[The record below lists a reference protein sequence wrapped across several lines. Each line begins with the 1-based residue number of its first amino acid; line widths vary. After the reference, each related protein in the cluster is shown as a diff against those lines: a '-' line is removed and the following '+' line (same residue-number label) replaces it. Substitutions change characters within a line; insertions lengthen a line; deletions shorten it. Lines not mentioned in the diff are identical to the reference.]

1 MIILPGLGLTV
12 SSSEGYWVKEED
24 YVIKGFHYEGKSW
37 VTAAPSKG
45 YYNAIEKVERE
56 GEEVERERE
65 IQTIHI
71 SYYTTVPWAI

>member
-1 MIILPGLGLTV
+1 M
-12 SSSEGYWVKEED
+12 
-24 YVIKGFHYEGKSW
+24 
-37 VTAAPSKG
+37 TAAPSKG

-65 IQTIHI
+65 REIQTIHI